1 MRIRTKL
8 DRLEK
13 AARQHYE
20 VLRLPDGT
28 QVRYTSED
36 VLEALSAAIAREEHW
51 LLPAIRSQ
59 ADANSCS
66 GLVGLV
72 GALEASWE
80 RARQEEEEG
89 GR

>member
-13 AARQHYE
+13 AAHQHYE

-36 VLEALSAAIAREEHW
+36 LLEALSAAIAQEGHW
-51 LLPAIRSQ
+51 LLPAIRR
-59 ADANSCS
+59 AGTNCS
-66 GLVGLV
+66 GLASLV
-72 GALEASWE
+72 GALQSSWE
-80 RARQEEEEG
+80 RVRQEGEALEE
-89 GR
+89 